1 MEHKMVWVPLV
12 KYLLKWR
19 RGKLLMSAH
28 VLFQNH
34 IQLPPKKLPRLEAPG
49 YYILVFNLM
58 LEVHTD
64 QCQFRMVVVQ
74 EVLLASTMGLGRMD
88 LMLGGPGQF
97 LL

>member
-19 RGKLLMSAH
+19 RGKLLMSACI
-28 VLFQNH
+28 LFQNH
-34 IQLPPKKLPRLEAPG
+34 IQLPPEKLPRLEAPR
-49 YYILVFNLM
+49 YYTLVFNLM

-64 QCQFRMVVVQ
+64 QCQFGMVMVQ
-74 EVLLASTMGLGRMD
+74 EVLLASTMGLGHMD
-88 LMLGGPGQF
+88 FMLGGLGQF